1 MPQKVRNTTPIKN
14 QFDQN
19 PYEFK
24 SMPPDNEIGQS
35 LQLIGYNQLPPFPN
49 HSTQPNRSNDI
60 LGIYLGEIGRISDL
74 SYQDELN
81 IFAKIKKSE
90 IQIEEYKKLF
100 KKLNNKNGKKH
111 KKQKWS
117 QTIDLQKKIQ
127 ILTSGVSLAKEK
139 IIEGNL
145 KLSVHIAKK
154 YQGRGLDLTDLIQEG
169 NIGLIKA
176 ISRFD
181 SERGVKFSTYASW
194 WIQQTI
200 QQAIIDRGRTIR
212 LPAHVLNKLRKL
224 KRSRNYLLQSN
235 THDPE
240 PDKVAKISG
249 MSTQQVES
257 LDQITPQT
265 VSLDSPIAQDKFEV
279 HDRVPSTSNSDPL
292 IHLIHKNRTKIVKK
306 LIKELPER
314 EQKILR
320 LRYGLDGE
328 EERSLQEVGNIFNL
342 SRERIRQILVRAF
355 NQLKSHDLLNQI

>member
-117 QTIDLQKKIQ
+117 QTIDLQKKI
-127 ILTSGVSLAKEK
+127 LYS
-139 IIEGNL
+139 
-145 KLSVHIAKK
+145 
-154 YQGRGLDLTDLIQEG
+154 
-169 NIGLIKA
+169 
-176 ISRFD
+176 
-181 SERGVKFSTYASW
+181 
-194 WIQQTI
+194 
-200 QQAIIDRGRTIR
+200 
-212 LPAHVLNKLRKL
+212 
-224 KRSRNYLLQSN
+224 
-235 THDPE
+235 
-240 PDKVAKISG
+240 
-249 MSTQQVES
+249 
-257 LDQITPQT
+257 
-265 VSLDSPIAQDKFEV
+265 
-279 HDRVPSTSNSDPL
+279 
-292 IHLIHKNRTKIVKK
+292 
-306 LIKELPER
+306 
-314 EQKILR
+314 
-320 LRYGLDGE
+320 
-328 EERSLQEVGNIFNL
+328 
-342 SRERIRQILVRAF
+342 
-355 NQLKSHDLLNQI
+355 